1 MLALRQ
7 DLTLLPVEPD
17 RDGYPAWVLHDPAQ
31 HRFFRFGAAEI
42 GLLDAMARPEAP
54 DAKAFLKANAARAEA
69 FLGYLRQMNLL
80 QGAGDAERQR
90 LLQSRKQQSPGWLT
104 WASRSYLSLR
114 LPLLRPDAFL
124 DATAG
129 YMRWWFDPRMK
140 YVMLA
145 LGLLGLALMLPRLDL
160 FFATIAENFT
170 PAGFLLYGVALVL
183 VKIVHEFGH
192 AYTAKHHG
200 CRVPV
205 MGVAFIVFWPILYT
219 DTTDAWRLPSRAAR
233 VEIDVAGMKAEIAMA
248 VLALLAWSL
257 LPEGPL
263 AAVCFMISTT
273 SLLLTFAVNLNPLM
287 RFDGYYLLSDWLG
300 IENLQERATA
310 LARWRLR
317 EILFRL
323 GDAPPEK
330 PSNLLVVYA
339 LSAWAYRLLLTLSIA
354 AFIYSFF
361 FKLLGALLFAWQLW
375 LYALKPMLKEVTLLA
390 PLLPRLVRS
399 GRAWF
404 SLGILAAGLLLLA
417 LPTDRSLSLP
427 SYLRARDVVVI
438 YAPMA
443 GRVAALGTANGSQV
457 AEGVPLLEIA
467 VEDLALE
474 IEQTERNAAML
485 RWQLEMQSL
494 APPWM
499 RRGGVIEA
507 DLQAT
512 MTRLQ
517 SLQQQAGRARIAAP
531 FAGMVRDMLPDLGLG
546 QWIGEGEALF
556 TLIGPQAWEA
566 IAFITEADADRLKP
580 GAAGR
585 FVAGDGSR
593 AALPVRVTA
602 VDATALREFDQPY
615 LLSLHGGP
623 LQARSRPN
631 GGAEPLR
638 AYYRVRMTALN
649 PGAEAVTPAAH
660 VLTGHVVLD
669 VEPRSPVALGV
680 THMLAA
686 LRREASF

>member
-17 RDGYPAWVLHDPAQ
+17 RDGQPAWVLHDPAQ
-31 HRFFRFGAAEI
+31 HRFFRFGATEI
-42 GLLDAMARPEAP
+42 DLLDAMARPDAP
-54 DAKAFLKANAARAEA
+54 DAKALLKANASRAEA
-69 FLGYLRQMNLL
+69 FMAYLRQMNLL
-80 QGAGDAERQR
+80 QGVGDAERQR
-90 LLQSRKQQSPGWLT
+90 LLQSRKQQTPGWFT

-114 LPLLRPDAFL
+114 LPVLRSDAFL
-124 DATAG
+124 DATVG

-145 LGLLGLALMLPRLDL
+145 LGLLGLGLMLPRLDL

-170 PAGFLLYGVALVL
+170 PGGLLLYGLALAL

-192 AYTAKHHG
+192 AYTAKYHG

-205 MGVAFIVFWPILYT
+205 MGVAFIVFWPIFYT
-219 DTTDAWRLPSRAAR
+219 DTTDAWRLHSRAAR
-233 VEIDVAGMKAEIAMA
+233 VEIDIAGMKAEIAVA
-248 VLALLAWSL
+248 VLTLLAWSV

-300 IENLQERATA
+300 IENLQERSTA

-330 PSNLLVVYA
+330 PSDLLVIYA

-390 PLLPRLVRS
+390 PLLPRLIRS
-399 GRAWF
+399 GRAWLSF
-404 SLGILAAGLLLLA
+404 GIFAGGLLLLA

-438 YAPMA
+438 YAPLA
-443 GRVAALGTANGSQV
+443 GRVATLGAANGVQV
-457 AEGVPLLEIA
+457 AEGAPLLEIA
-467 VEDLALE
+467 AEDLTLE
-474 IEQTERNAAML
+474 IEQAERNAAML
-485 RWQLEMQSL
+485 RWQLEVQSL

-512 MTRLQ
+512 MARLQ
-517 SLQQQAGRARIAAP
+517 SLRQQADRARLAAP
-531 FAGMVRDMLPDLGLG
+531 FAGMVRDMLPDLAPG

-556 TLIGPQAWEA
+556 TLTGAQAWEA
-566 IAFITEADADRLKP
+566 VAFVTESDAERLKS
-580 GAAGR
+580 GAEGR

-593 AALPVRVTA
+593 AALPVRVIA

-638 AYYRVRMTALN
+638 AYYRVRMTVLD
-649 PGAEAVTPAAH
+649 PGAEAATAAAH
-660 VLTGHVVLD
+660 VLTGHVVLN
-669 VEPRSPVALGV
+669 VEARSPVLLGF
-680 THMLAA
+680 THLLAA
-686 LRREASF
+686 MRREASF